1 MKSKTLNIRK
11 SVCDLDDVI
20 GMIQASTEIQEQKA
34 ESLEAFSRK
43 TEEFTAEAARIDEDA
58 AAVINQNKENF
69 YNKYNYLKSDAEKS
83 DWEEFWDNAAKWCK
97 EHWESIC
104 NVVIVVIIAAAVIG
118 ITVITCG
125 GSAVLITLIV
135 GALVGAGGQLISDV
149 VSWAITGKW

>member
-1 MKSKTLNIRK
+1 MEE
-11 SVCDLDDVI
+11 VI
-20 GMIQASTEIQEQKA
+20 
-34 ESLEAFSRK
+34 
-43 TEEFTAEAARIDEDA
+43 RIDEEVAD
-58 AAVINQNKENF
+58 VINQNKEDF
-69 YNKYNYLKSDAEKS
+69 YNKYNYLKPDAEKS
-83 DWEEFWDNAAKWCK
+83 DWEAFWDNAAKWCK

-149 VSWAITGKW
+149 VSWAITGKWEISVEDYLGAML